1 MWRPNL
7 VLCTWLLVATVTGH
21 GAMAQV
27 PNAKTDPDIKITRS
41 GNFMVQDHIVIDLTH
56 NIEWMRCSVGQ
67 IWSGA
72 VCTGDAMPLNHDE
85 VSKAIVIAQEQLGPG
100 WRLPSREE
108 LEYLVCDICAPVK
121 IELDS
126 FPNTMAEPYW
136 TGEINGMASRHI
148 WSVNFMTGH
157 SYGRFFPYQRLM
169 VRLVRDR

>member
-85 VSKAIVIAQEQLGPG
+85 RLLLHKNSWARGGGCQAGRSWNIWYVIFVR
-100 WRLPSREE
+100 RL
-108 LEYLVCDICAPVK
+108 K
-121 IELDS
+121 
-126 FPNTMAEPYW
+126 
-136 TGEINGMASRHI
+136 
-148 WSVNFMTGH
+148 
-157 SYGRFFPYQRLM
+157 
-169 VRLVRDR
+169 